1 MATCLNRC
9 SLVTVAGLVLGV
21 CMTAE
26 AKPFPKG
33 TYAIKLGKNE
43 EKLALKFESKGKFTL
58 LRFGDEVAS
67 GTYQLAKGK
76 IDFQFQKGKFIDKN
90 ARNVGTY
97 QWKLEGKKLSFTIIN
112 DNFERRVKT
121 LTAGPWERE

>member
-1 MATCLNRC
+1 MWPRSDPPSPSTEAFCYLVFGGTILSPEAFMATCLNRC

-67 GTYQLAKGK
+67 
-76 IDFQFQKGKFIDKN
+76 
-90 ARNVGTY
+90 R
-97 QWKLEGKKLSFTIIN
+97 S
-112 DNFERRVKT
+112 
-121 LTAGPWERE
+121 